1 MAFLNVLHGLSHFI
15 LAIPVFNFPKTR
27 LGFRSLR
34 PCWKGF
40 SPFSSGLVRP
50 MIRGA
55 KPSNDPIGLRW
66 RVGFA
71 KPSKAYRD
79 DPELRGKR
87 VLLRRPH
94 GPVQGKGMENDDG
107 ETGSLIV
114 VGNGDAV
121 DVGVPSVPSRRRL

>member
-1 MAFLNVLHGLSHFI
+1 MAFLNVLRGLSHFI

-27 LGFRSLR
+27 LGFARCGLAGR
-34 PCWKGF
+34 AF

-66 RVGFA
+66 RIGFA

-94 GPVQGKGMENDDG
+94 GPV
-107 ETGSLIV
+107 
-114 VGNGDAV
+114 
-121 DVGVPSVPSRRRL
+121 

>member
-1 MAFLNVLHGLSHFI
+1 MAFLNVLRGLSHFI
-15 LAIPVFNFPKTR
+15 LAIPVFNFSKTR

-40 SPFSSGLVRP
+40 FTILSSGLVRP

-94 GPVQGKGMENDDG
+94 GPV
-107 ETGSLIV
+107 
-114 VGNGDAV
+114 
-121 DVGVPSVPSRRRL
+121 